1 MTASTSSPTFM
12 NSCAERRCWLHDIS
26 DTWIRPST
34 RSDLDERTVIGHDD
48 HLALDLVADF
58 EVGIERLPR
67 VRGELFETQRDTLL
81 GLVEV
86 EDHDLELL
94 IELHDLL
101 GMVHTTPRQVGDV
114 NQAVHA
120 AQVDEHAVGGD
131 VLDRTFED
139 LALFELRHDDLLLS
153 LQLGLDERLVRN
165 DHVAELLV
173 DLHHLE
179 LHGLVYIYVVVAN
192 GLHVDLRTG
201 QERLDA
207 EHVDDHTALRAAL
220 DVTLDDLVVGQR
232 LVDAIPRFE
241 LTRLLVRKRQLAVLV
256 LGRLHVDLDLL
267 AYGQFGVVAEFGN
280 GNDALALVAD
290 VDDNLALAD
299 THDRALDHLADGD
312 VRQRLVVSGGDLL
325 LRLGIDAQI
334 VLERVPVEV
343 LVRDYSFVLFHNG
356 NSVCDTIAR

>member
-1 MTASTSSPTFM
+1 MAQHKLVI
-12 NSCAERRCWLHDIS
+12 AEK
-26 DTWIRPST
+26 PSVAQ
-34 RSDLDERTVIGHDD
+34 SLAAVIGATVRKDGYLEGNGWRVSWCVG
-48 HLALDLVADF
+48 HLAGLADADSYDPKYAKW
-58 EVGIERLPR
+58 RY
-67 VRGELFETQRDTLL
+67 
-81 GLVEV
+81 
-86 EDHDLELL
+86 
-94 IELHDLL
+94 
-101 GMVHTTPRQVGDV
+101 
-114 NQAVHA
+114 
-120 AQVDEHAVGGD
+120 
-131 VLDRTFED
+131 
-139 LALFELRHDDLLLS
+139 DDLLLS

-299 THDRALDHLADGD
+299 AHDRALDHLADGD